1 MSLFHFKKK
10 TNIFLSKD
18 KLNTLFK
25 KPPIAANYSIEIEKR
40 KIFFLKK
47 KYIKKE
53 SNITLDLYKSKNW
66 VPIYRVTA
74 LKLNKNDKVRIYLEY
89 HVDNSISNLF
99 NINLILVQSNLAK

>member
-1 MSLFHFKKK
+1 MKLKK
-10 TNIFLSKD
+10 
-18 KLNTLFK
+18 
-25 KPPIAANYSIEIEKR
+25 EKF
-40 KIFFLKK
+40 FFLKK

>member
-18 KLNTLFK
+18 KLTTLFK

-47 KYIKKE
+47 KIYKE
-53 SNITLDLYKSKNW
+53 RK
-66 VPIYRVTA
+66 
-74 LKLNKNDKVRIYLEY
+74 
-89 HVDNSISNLF
+89 
-99 NINLILVQSNLAK
+99 